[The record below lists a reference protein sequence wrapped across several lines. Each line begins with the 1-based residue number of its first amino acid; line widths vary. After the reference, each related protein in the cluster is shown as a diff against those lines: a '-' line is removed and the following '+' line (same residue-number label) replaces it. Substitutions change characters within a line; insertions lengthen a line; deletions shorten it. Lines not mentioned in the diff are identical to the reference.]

1 MNIYIQLYTCTQY
14 TVYTMYALMG
24 SVPLSAPA
32 GKLYHD
38 NMLSPVKQSMQ

>member
-1 MNIYIQLYTCTQY
+1 
-14 TVYTMYALMG
+14 MYALMG